1 MLAFLRLIRL
11 PNLLIIAFTQYMI
24 RFCMM
29 DPILRLSG
37 FELQLPEWEFAL
49 LVLGTTFI
57 AAGGYIINDYFDVR
71 IDAINKPDEL
81 VIDHGV
87 KRRVAMGAHAV
98 LSILGV
104 AMGAF
109 ISWRSG
115 ILLSGGALFALSVA
129 GLWYYSTTFKYKFLT
144 GNLLIS
150 LLTAVVPFMAVLFEI
165 PRLIVH
171 YNKELILQVNQYGFG
186 TTTTLLLWAGAYT
199 VFAFGLS
206 MVREMIKDMEDV
218 EGDKEYG
225 CRTIP
230 IALGIQKAKLIT
242 YALILLIIAGVG
254 YSQNYLHGQLK
265 EMYSVLYF
273 AVLVQLPLLFIIF
286 RLLKAE
292 TKKDF
297 HTASVFVKVIM
308 LAGICFLFFLRFYL
322 LK

>member
-1 MLAFLRLIRL
+1 MAPFMVALFEVPR
-11 PNLLIIAFTQYMI
+11 IILTYNNQLFEQQTKY
-24 RFCMM
+24 
-29 DPILRLSG
+29 G
-37 FELQLPEWEFAL
+37 FAI
-49 LVLGTTFI
+49 TTT
-57 AAGGYIINDYFDVR
+57 
-71 IDAINKPDEL
+71 
-81 VIDHGV
+81 
-87 KRRVAMGAHAV
+87 
-98 LSILGV
+98 
-104 AMGAF
+104 
-109 ISWRSG
+109 
-115 ILLSGGALFALSVA
+115 ILLWATAYGIFAFALS
-129 GLWYYSTTFKYKFLT
+129 
-144 GNLLIS
+144 LIR
-150 LLTAVVPFMAVLFEI
+150 EI
-165 PRLIVH
+165 
-171 YNKELILQVNQYGFG
+171 
-186 TTTTLLLWAGAYT
+186 
-199 VFAFGLS
+199 
-206 MVREMIKDMEDV
+206 IKDMEDV